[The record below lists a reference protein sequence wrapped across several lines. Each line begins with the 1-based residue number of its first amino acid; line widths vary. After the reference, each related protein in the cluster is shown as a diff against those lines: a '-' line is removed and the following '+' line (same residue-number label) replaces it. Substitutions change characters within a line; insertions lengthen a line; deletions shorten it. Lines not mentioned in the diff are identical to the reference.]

1 MLLLVDILRRNGVD
15 GSTPP
20 ARAREIIMKEFTQL
34 KTFRG
39 LNTYQMRETGD
50 GDVPH
55 RILTPDLQR
64 KVWKFAD

>member
-1 MLLLVDILRRNGVD
+1 
-15 GSTPP
+15 
-20 ARAREIIMKEFTQL
+20 MKEFTQL